1 MHMCS
6 KILYRKTQ
14 FHCEHGKPRNIGHAI
29 SLLNPYIIC
38 IVPDLASITDNS
50 RFVDPNHYVI
60 NWAIIPNYFINFSVI

>member
-6 KILYRKTQ
+6 KILYRKMQ

-50 RFVDPNHYVI
+50 RFVDPNLL
-60 NWAIIPNYFINFSVI
+60 F